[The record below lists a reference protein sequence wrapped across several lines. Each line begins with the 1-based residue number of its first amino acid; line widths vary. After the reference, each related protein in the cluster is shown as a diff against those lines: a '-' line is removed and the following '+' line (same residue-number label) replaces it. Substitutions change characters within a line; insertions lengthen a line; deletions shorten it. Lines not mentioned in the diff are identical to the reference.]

1 MLEQYIEAIEN
12 NNIVSKTD
20 INGIITFVNDEFCK
34 ISKFSRD
41 ELIGKDHNIVR
52 HPDIP
57 ASHFKKLW
65 NIILAKKSYKA
76 TVKNLAK
83 DGSLFYVNTTIFPIL
98 DDDGNIIEFV
108 AIRYDVT
115 NATKTAEKLK
125 HRDRLMYQQARL
137 ASMGEMI
144 ANIAHQWRQPLSELG
159 ISLYGMKKE
168 FKNCEKSE
176 KFDIQYE
183 KSKNLIKKMSQTIDD
198 FRNFFNP
205 NKPKEHFFISDII
218 DEVMFILKDTLKSEK
233 IQVDIVC
240 DKNIKMFGYANEF
253 SHVLINILN
262 NAKDAFCH
270 ITTKSKLICIKVNE
284 NSTNIKIKISDNG
297 TGIQDNMIDKVFE
310 PYFTTKHSSQ
320 GTGLGLYIVKM
331 IVEDSMNGKIEV
343 ANSDTGG
350 VCFTITFKK
359 EQNDQ

>member
-20 INGIITFVNDEFCK
+20 IDGIITFVNDEFCK
-34 ISKFSRD
+34 ISKYSKE
-41 ELIGKDHNIVR
+41 ELIGKNHNIVR

-65 NIILAKKSYKA
+65 SILLSKKTYKA

-83 DGSLFYVNTTIFPIL
+83 DGSVFYVNTTIFPIL
-98 DDDGNIIEFV
+98 DDNGNIIEFV

-125 HRDRLMYQQARL
+125 HRDRIMYQQARL

-159 ISLYGMKKE
+159 ILLYGMKKE
-168 FKNCEKSE
+168 FKNTQKSE
-176 KFDIQYE
+176 KFDIQYD
-183 KSKNLIKKMSQTIDD
+183 KSKNLIKQMSQTIDD
-198 FRNFFNP
+198 FRNFFSP
-205 NKPKEHFFISDII
+205 NKPKEHFLISDII
-218 DEVMFILKDTLKSEK
+218 DETMFILKDTLKNEK
-233 IQVDIVC
+233 IEVNIIC
-240 DKNIKMFGYANEF
+240 DKNIKMFGYANEL

-270 ITTKSKLICIKVNE
+270 ITTKIKQIHIVVTETSK
-284 NSTNIKIKISDNG
+284 NIQIKISDNG
-297 TGIQDNMIDKVFE
+297 TGIQKSMIDKVFE
-310 PYFTTKHSSQ
+310 PYYTTKHSSQ

-331 IVEDSMNGKIEV
+331 IIEDSMNGKIEIES
-343 ANSDTGG
+343 NNDGG
-350 VCFTITFKK
+350 ACFTITFKK
-359 EQNDQ
+359 EQK